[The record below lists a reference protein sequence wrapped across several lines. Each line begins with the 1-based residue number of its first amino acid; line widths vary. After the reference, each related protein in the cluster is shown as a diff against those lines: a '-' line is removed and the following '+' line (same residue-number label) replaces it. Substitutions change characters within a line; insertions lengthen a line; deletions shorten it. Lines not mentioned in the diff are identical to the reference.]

1 LDITFASKK
10 LRKECNKHNLL
21 VRQHG
26 AVRAKKI
33 RQRLDDLS
41 AADCLEDM
49 RRLPGRCHELTGDRS
64 GQLSLDLDGPYRLI
78 FVPANE
84 PVPLK
89 ADGGLD
95 RTRVTAIEIIGVE
108 DTHG

>member
-1 LDITFASKK
+1 
-10 LRKECNKHNLL
+10 
-21 VRQHG
+21 
-26 AVRAKKI
+26 
-33 RQRLDDLS
+33 
-41 AADCLEDM
+41 M